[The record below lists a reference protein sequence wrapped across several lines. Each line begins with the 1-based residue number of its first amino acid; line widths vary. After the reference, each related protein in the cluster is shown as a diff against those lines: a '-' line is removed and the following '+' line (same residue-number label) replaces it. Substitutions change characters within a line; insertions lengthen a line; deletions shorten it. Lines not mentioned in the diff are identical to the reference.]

1 METLRLIHN
10 LPKTGGTIISK
21 CLGAQKNVA
30 LLSEIHPKGQVIRD
44 KMNANSLIGDP
55 IYQAYKWN
63 NLMTY
68 KEYKIFKNN
77 NKEFKSKIEFI
88 IEKALS
94 YNKFL
99 IIRDWSFVDF
109 FGKPFIEPTYKNM
122 LLEILEK
129 KFKILNVFILR
140 NPIETLISCYKNLP
154 FFKDNYDLDFF
165 LNAYRNYFLS
175 ASKERI
181 FKYEDF
187 FNKPND
193 VLKQMCEILKIEY
206 TDEYTKNM
214 KNIMLTGNKK
224 GIESNEIFKKSIE
237 ADIVMNKEQKDSLEK
252 NKLYTKL
259 MKELNNY
266 Y

>member
-30 LLSEIHPKGQVIRD
+30 LLSEIHPKGQEIRD
-44 KMNANSLIGDP
+44 KMGVNSLIGDP

-63 NLMTY
+63 NLMTDE
-68 KEYKIFKNN
+68 EYKVFRDD
-77 NKEFKSKIEFI
+77 NKDFSSKINFI
-88 IEKALS
+88 IEKTLS
-94 YNKFL
+94 SNKYL
-99 IIRDWSFVDF
+99 VIRDWSFVDF

-122 LLEILEK
+122 LLEILKEK
-129 KFKILNVFILR
+129 FEIQNIFILR

-165 LNAYRNYFLS
+165 LNSYRNFFLA
-175 ASKERI
+175 ASKGKI

-187 FNKPND
+187 FNRPD
-193 VLKQMCEILKIEY
+193 DILKKMCEILKIEY
-206 TDEYTKNM
+206 SREYRKNM
-214 KNIMLTGNKK
+214 RNIMLTGNKK
-224 GIESNEIFKKSIE
+224 GIESNEIFKKDSE
-237 ADIVMNKEQKDSLEK
+237 ADIVMNKQQKDNLK
-252 NKLYTKL
+252 DNKLYTKL
-259 MKELNNY
+259 MKELSNY